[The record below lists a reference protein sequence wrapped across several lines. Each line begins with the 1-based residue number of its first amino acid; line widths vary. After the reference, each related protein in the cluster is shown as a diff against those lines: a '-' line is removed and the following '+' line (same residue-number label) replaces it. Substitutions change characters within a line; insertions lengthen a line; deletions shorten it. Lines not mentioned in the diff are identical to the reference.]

1 MVVIDN
7 VCKEYPNGNK
17 AVDGVSL
24 TVPEGE
30 TLVLVGTSGC
40 GKTTTLKMI
49 NQLIKHTSGRI
60 LVGGQDVSK
69 MDPVLL
75 RRQIG
80 YVIQQVGLMPHL
92 NIMNNITFVLQITK
106 QPKAMQRER
115 AEEMLSVVGLP
126 TSYLTRFPRELSGGE
141 QQRIGVA
148 RALAADPDIILMDE
162 PFGAVDPITR
172 DQLQMELLRLQK
184 KLNKTIIF
192 VTHDIQEAFRL
203 GTRIGVMR
211 AGKLISVAKPMDL
224 VLHEDDPFVKSFVG
238 TKGVLDV
245 LELLTVRQ
253 ALIHSCPVAQLDQ
266 PLEEVRINLGTGGYA
281 LATDH
286 QKRCL
291 GKVSRSCILEGAVG
305 GVISAE
311 MIEKTGPL
319 MSIENNLRRALEM
332 MVVSG
337 WSWLPIEE
345 NGVLAGIVTLESCSE
360 IMRASES

>member
-1 MVVIDN
+1 MVEIDN

-24 TVPEGE
+24 SVPEGE

-115 AEEMLSVVGLP
+115 AEEMLKVVGLP
-126 TSYLTRFPRELSGGE
+126 ASYLSRFPRELSGGE

-172 DQLQMELLRLQK
+172 DQLQLELIKLQN
-184 KLNKTIIF
+184 KLKKTIIF

-211 AGKLISVAKPMDL
+211 AGKLIRVAKPMDL

-245 LELLTVRQ
+245 LELLTVKQ
-253 ALIHSCPVAQLDQ
+253 ALIHSYAVAQLNQ
-266 PLEEVRINLGTGGYA
+266 PLEEVLMNLGNEGYA
-281 LATDH
+281 LIID
-286 QKRCL
+286 QQNGYL
-291 GKVSRSCILEGAVG
+291 GKVSRSRVLEGTSG
-305 GVISAE
+305 GVISGE

-319 MSIENNLRRALEM
+319 MSVENNLRRALEM

-337 WSWLPIEE
+337 CSWLPIEE
-345 NGVLAGIVTLESCSE
+345 NGVFVGIVTLESCSK

>member
-1 MVVIDN
+1 MVELDN
-7 VCKEYPNGNK
+7 VCKEYPNGNN
-17 AVDGVSL
+17 AVNGVSL
-24 TVPEGE
+24 KIPEGE

-49 NQLIKHTSGRI
+49 NQLIQHTSGRI
-60 LVGGQDVSK
+60 LVGGQDVAQ
-69 MDPVLL
+69 MDPVVL

-80 YVIQQVGLMPHL
+80 YVIQQIGLMPHL
-92 NIMNNITFVLQITK
+92 NIMDNITFVLQITK
-106 QPKAMQRER
+106 QPKAKLRDR
-115 AEEMLSVVGLP
+115 AEEMLNIVGLP

-172 DQLQMELLRLQK
+172 DQLQIELIHLQK
-184 KLNKTIIF
+184 KLRKTIIF

-211 AGKLISVAKPMDL
+211 AGKLVRVAKPMDL
-224 VLHEDDPFVKSFVG
+224 VLHEEDPFVKSFVG

-245 LELLTVRQ
+245 LELLTVKQ
-253 ALIHSCPVAQLDQ
+253 ALVHSCPVAQLGQ
-266 PLEEVRINLGTGGYA
+266 LLEEVHIKLSTWEYA
-281 LATDH
+281 LIIDQ
-286 QKRCL
+286 QKGCL
-291 GKVSRSCILEGAVG
+291 GKVSRSRIVGGAKG

-319 MSIENNLRRALEM
+319 MSVENNLRSALEM

-337 WSWLPIEE
+337 WSWLPIED
-345 NGVLAGIVTLESCSE
+345 NGVLAGIITLESCSE

>member
-1 MVVIDN
+1 MVEIDN
-7 VCKEYPNGNK
+7 VSKDYPNGNK

-24 TVPEGE
+24 TVPKGE

-69 MDPVLL
+69 MEPVML

-115 AEEMLSVVGLP
+115 AEEMLNVVGLP
-126 TSYLTRFPRELSGGE
+126 TSYLSRFPRELSGGE

-172 DQLQMELLRLQK
+172 DQLQLELIRLQK
-184 KLNKTIIF
+184 KLRKTIIF

-211 AGKLISVAKPMDL
+211 AGKLVRLAKPMDL

-245 LELLTVRQ
+245 LELLTVKQ
-253 ALIHSCPVAQLDQ
+253 ALVLSPVAQLGQ
-266 PLEEVRINLGTGGYA
+266 PLEEVLMNIGSWEYA
-281 LATDH
+281 LIVDQ
-286 QKRCL
+286 QKGYL
-291 GKVSRSCILEGAVG
+291 GKLSRSRILEGAGG

-345 NGVLAGIVTLESCSE
+345 NGVFAGIVTLESCSE

>member
-1 MVVIDN
+1 MVELDN

-17 AVDGVSL
+17 AVNGVSL
-24 TVPEGE
+24 KIPEGE

-49 NQLIKHTSGRI
+49 NQLIQHTSGRI
-60 LVGGQDVSK
+60 LVGGQNVAQ
-69 MDPVLL
+69 MDPVVL

-80 YVIQQVGLMPHL
+80 YVIQQIGLMPHL
-92 NIMNNITFVLQITK
+92 NIMDNITFVLQITK
-106 QPKAMQRER
+106 QPKAKLRDR
-115 AEEMLSVVGLP
+115 AEEMLNIVGLP

-148 RALAADPDIILMDE
+148 RALAANPDIILMDE

-172 DQLQMELLRLQK
+172 DQLQIELINLQK
-184 KLNKTIIF
+184 KLRKTIIF

-211 AGKLISVAKPMDL
+211 GGKLVRVAKPMDL
-224 VLHEDDPFVKSFVG
+224 VLHEEDPFVKSFVG

-245 LELLTVRQ
+245 LELLTVKQ
-253 ALIHSCPVAQLDQ
+253 ALIHSYPVAQLGQ
-266 PLEEVRINLGTGGYA
+266 LLEEVQINLSTWEYA
-281 LATDH
+281 LIVDQ
-286 QKRCL
+286 QKGYL
-291 GKVSRSCILEGAVG
+291 GKVSRSRIVGGDKG

-311 MIEKTGPL
+311 MIEKTAPL
-319 MSIENNLRRALEM
+319 MSVENNLRTALEM

-345 NGVLAGIVTLESCSE
+345 NGVLAGIITLESCSE